1 MIYMYAHKYKYIYI
15 YMKEK
20 EKVTNVRMQKWMHE
34 WLTEMN
40 YNHLLKIFFHILVKR
55 NEESKQ

>member
-1 MIYMYAHKYKYIYI
+1 
-15 YMKEK
+15 MKEK